1 MISKYKLFSFSGIFV
16 LFDCL
21 FCFAYVVVVAAA
33 VVVVVLVVV
42 IVVAVVVVDLL
53 ILFSFSCCCSF
64 THSGV
69 SRNQCRNTYKKMPLL
84 SVR

>member
-1 MISKYKLFSFSGIFV
+1 M
-16 LFDCL
+16 FDCL
-21 FCFAYVVVVAAA
+21 FCFAHVVVVAVV

-42 IVVAVVVVDLL
+42 IVVAVVVVIDLL
-53 ILFSFSCCCSF
+53 ILFSFSCCSF

-69 SRNQCRNTYKKMPLL
+69 SRNQCRNTYKKMALS